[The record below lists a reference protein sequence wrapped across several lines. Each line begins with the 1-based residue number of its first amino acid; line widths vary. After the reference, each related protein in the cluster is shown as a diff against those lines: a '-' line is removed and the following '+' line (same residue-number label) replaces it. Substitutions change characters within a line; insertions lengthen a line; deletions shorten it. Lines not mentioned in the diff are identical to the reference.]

1 MSRHQPP
8 NRIAWLVL
16 IIISLFL
23 AACAAAAASSGT
35 LVTPTVSGPSTV
47 VAISEPTPTN
57 DSAASP
63 PQLTE
68 TQPRATLVATSTPT
82 AQPKGQ
88 PTLGYYNITPLP
100 NATLVTPFPTP
111 VSAIVLDEGLVNIL
125 LIGSDWRASDNSF
138 RTDTLIVVSI
148 NKASGLVTM
157 LSIPRDLFVYVP
169 TWGMQRINKAYADGE
184 SSQYPG
190 GGANLLA
197 QTLLYNLG
205 VPIHYYALVN
215 FDGFRQIV
223 DTLGGIE
230 VPVTCQLTEYKI
242 KDPALDEADPD
253 NYELYTQP
261 AGVGH
266 MDGALALWYARARP
280 VGGDFYRSYRQRQV
294 LRAIYHTALDADVI
308 PRLPELYGDFQD
320 VVQSDLGLWDVM
332 QFAPLAAKLDDTRI
346 RSLHIGP
353 NQTASW
359 VTPRGEDVLLP
370 RPEAM
375 RAFLNEAFS
384 VSENPNQL
392 ERPWTRVEIWNA
404 TANADWERLAAETLA
419 NEGFAPVFGAP
430 DTTDNP
436 TTQLIDYTTSP
447 KGSPL
452 KSLQSILHIADENV
466 IAQPDSTSPV
476 QFRVVLG
483 SDYNACPRLYW
494 MDPGREATPTPT
506 P

>member
-1 MSRHQPP
+1 
-8 NRIAWLVL
+8 
-16 IIISLFL
+16 
-23 AACAAAAASSGT
+23 
-35 LVTPTVSGPSTV
+35 
-47 VAISEPTPTN
+47 
-57 DSAASP
+57 
-63 PQLTE
+63 
-68 TQPRATLVATSTPT
+68 
-82 AQPKGQ
+82 
-88 PTLGYYNITPLP
+88 
-100 NATLVTPFPTP
+100 
-111 VSAIVLDEGLVNIL
+111 
-125 LIGSDWRASDNSF
+125 
-138 RTDTLIVVSI
+138 
-148 NKASGLVTM
+148 
-157 LSIPRDLFVYVP
+157 
-169 TWGMQRINKAYADGE
+169 
-184 SSQYPG
+184 
-190 GGANLLA
+190 
-197 QTLLYNLG
+197 
-205 VPIHYYALVN
+205 
-215 FDGFRQIV
+215 
-223 DTLGGIE
+223 
-230 VPVTCQLTEYKI
+230 
-242 KDPALDEADPD
+242 
-253 NYELYTQP
+253 
-261 AGVGH
+261 
-266 MDGALALWYARARP
+266 
-280 VGGDFYRSYRQRQV
+280 
-294 LRAIYHTALDADVI
+294 
-308 PRLPELYGDFQD
+308 

-483 SDYNACPRLYW
+483 GDYNSCPRLDW
-494 MDPGREATPTPT
+494 MDTGREATPTPT